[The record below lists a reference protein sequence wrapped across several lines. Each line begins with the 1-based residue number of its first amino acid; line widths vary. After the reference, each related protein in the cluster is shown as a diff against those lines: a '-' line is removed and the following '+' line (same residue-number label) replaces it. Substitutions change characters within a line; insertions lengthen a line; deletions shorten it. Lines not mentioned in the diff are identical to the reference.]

1 MGGDDE
7 GWGKV
12 WQEKT
17 LTAIWTP
24 ALRRGAVGAG
34 VDGSPGWQM
43 REQMEALLGGQTSR
57 SWSGAMR
64 DGWGRLPDFVF
75 VYENPKSG
83 GDEEML

>member
-1 MGGDDE
+1 MGKSVA
-7 GWGKV
+7 GKDV
-12 WQEKT
+12 T
-17 LTAIWTP
+17 VIWTP

-34 VDGSPGWQM
+34 VDGSRGWQM
-43 REQMEALLGGQTSR
+43 REQMKALLGGQTSR

>member
-1 MGGDDE
+1 MVKSVA
-7 GWGKV
+7 GKD
-12 WQEKT
+12 
-17 LTAIWTP
+17 
-24 ALRRGAVGAG
+24 
-34 VDGSPGWQM
+34 VDGYMDTGIEAGGCRSGCRRSPGWQM